1 MSVCCAYPVNH
12 SLDFMSKSQAL
23 GPDSVANCSS
33 VWIMLLDSKK
43 YGNLRCLI
51 NSDIERSSWQ
61 HNSNYESFDSSNVHA
76 KCV

>member
-1 MSVCCAYPVNH
+1 
-12 SLDFMSKSQAL
+12 
-23 GPDSVANCSS
+23 
-33 VWIMLLDSKK
+33 MLLDSKK

-76 KCV
+76 KGLIGQLSDDMTQ